1 MSRKYSVLFK
11 LICILADVA
20 ILSAGLFFFFGGKDF
35 SLNQK
40 EDSYLIGASYMT
52 MNNEFYE
59 IMSEEIT
66 HRVEAEGDRMVLR
79 DPALSLERQIE
90 QINEMLD
97 MGIDL
102 LILTPV
108 DVGGLNE
115 VLKRAREQGVFVIVL
130 DTNVDEEGLV
140 DCTITSD
147 NYQAGVLVGKYFL
160 ARNDRADIIVMTH
173 EAARS
178 GQDRVNGFLD
188 TILRNENMNVVQ
200 KIECE
205 GQLEI
210 AMPKLLQAIDAG
222 VSFDS
227 VFCLNDLSSVGVAA
241 ALDENDMLGEVKLYG
256 VDASPDAKA
265 LIAEGMM
272 EASAAQF
279 PTEIGKT
286 ASEVIYRLLNKEQ
299 VEKNILVPVELITQD
314 NVAQFGIDR
323 WQ

>member
-1 MSRKYSVLFK
+1 MSRKYSFLFK
-11 LICILADVA
+11 LICILTDVA

-173 EAARS
+173 ETARS